1 MKKWWLCLAAA
12 LFLTGCGAEETFET
26 VSDVYAPV
34 ETAVREIVLVLPAEA
49 AAPVLESA
57 DGGTLYSCGSYEI
70 LVEILPGGN
79 VDGTVQTLTGLSSD
93 RLTVLETSQQGCDR
107 YDFTWCAAGENG
119 DWVGRGAIL
128 DDGCSHY
135 CLSVLA
141 DVDAAGAVQEDWNA
155 LFQSFGVSSY

>member
-1 MKKWWLCLAAA
+1 MSEPRLSLVGCLFE
-12 LFLTGCGAEETFET
+12 FLIQM
-26 VSDVYAPV
+26 
-34 ETAVREIVLVLPAEA
+34 TAK
-49 AAPVLESA
+49 
-57 DGGTLYSCGSYEI
+57 I
-70 LVEILPGGN
+70 L
-79 VDGTVQTLTGLSSD
+79 QHFRSLSSD

-119 DWVGRGAIL
+119 DWVGRGVIL